1 MPKTAGL
8 GSRPASA
15 GSRAG
20 LGVALGTAA
29 VAAIASAEL
38 YAAAGGALR
47 GTGLVLSF
55 LSGMTMLVLPC
66 TLPMVLVIVPLVL
79 QRSVREGLGMAV
91 AFGVGVSITLAAY
104 GVAVAVAGH
113 YLGITS
119 VTRWMWLLGGFAT
132 YGFGLAQLHVLPV
145 RIPAYRGPLPR
156 FLADRGGVSA
166 AFGVGL
172 LLGNAGVGCP
182 CPAWYVLLGGV
193 ATSDSPTYGAAIGLA
208 QGLGRVTPVVAVAM
222 AAVLG
227 VDSTATVLRHRRAVD
242 RATGV
247 SLTVLGA
254 GIVVF
259 MAMAHGWWEATAIH
273 AGWNHALAGL
283 GGPAL
288 SEIDAGGGPL
298 PVHLWWAPWLFV
310 GLVAMPLVV
319 SVVRTVH
326 AGRQLVTSS
335 ARLPG
340 AELLQ

>member
-1 MPKTAGL
+1 MA
-8 GSRPASA
+8 GSRPADA
-15 GSRAG
+15 GPRAG
-20 LGVALGTAA
+20 LAAALGTAA
-29 VAAIASAEL
+29 ITAIVSAEL
-38 YAAAGGALR
+38 FAAAGGALR

-66 TLPMVLVIVPLVL
+66 TLPMVLVVVPLVL
-79 QRSVREGLGMAV
+79 QRSVREGLGIAV

-104 GVAVAVAGH
+104 GATVATVGH

-119 VTRWMWLLGGFAT
+119 VTRWMWLLGGLAT
-132 YGFGLAQLHVLPV
+132 YGFGLAQLHVVPV
-145 RIPAYRGPLPR
+145 PIPAYRGPLPR
-156 FLADRGGVSA
+156 FLAGRGGVTA

-193 ATSDSPTYGAAIGLA
+193 ATSDSPAYGAAVGLA
-208 QGLGRVTPVVAVAM
+208 QGLGRVTPVIAVAM

-227 VDSTATVLRHRRAVD
+227 VDSTKAVLRHRQAVD
-242 RATGV
+242 RVTGV

-259 MAMAHGWWEATAIH
+259 MALAHSWWEATVVH
-273 AGWNHALAGL
+273 AGWNHTLARL

-298 PVHLWWAPWLFV
+298 PAHLWWAPWSFV
-310 GLVAMPLVV
+310 GLLVAPLLLA
-319 SVVRTVH
+319 VVRAAH
-326 AGRQLVTSS
+326 GHRLVASS
-335 ARLPG
+335 ARAPG
-340 AELLQ
+340 AELLG

>member
-1 MPKTAGL
+1 MPEAAAPGA
-8 GSRPASA
+8 RPA
-15 GSRAG
+15 GTRQRAS
-20 LGVALGTAA
+20 LAVALGTAA
-29 VAAIASAEL
+29 IAAIASAEL
-38 YAAAGGALR
+38 YAAGGGAVR

-79 QRSVREGLGMAV
+79 QRSVREGLGIAV

-104 GVAVAVAGH
+104 GATVATVGH

-119 VTRWMWLLGGFAT
+119 VTRWMWLLGGLAT
-132 YGFGLAQLHVLPV
+132 YAFGLAQLHVVPI
-145 RIPAYRGPLPR
+145 RIPAYRGPLPS
-156 FLADRGGVSA
+156 FLADRGGVTA
-166 AFGVGL
+166 ALGVGL

-193 ATSDSPTYGAAIGLA
+193 ATSDSPAYGAAVGLA
-208 QGLGRVTPVVAVAM
+208 QGLGRVTPVIAVAM

-227 VDSTATVLRHRRAVD
+227 VDCTKTVLRHRQAVD

-259 MAMAHGWWEATAIH
+259 MAMAHSWWEATVIH
-273 AGWNHALAGL
+273 AGWNHALARL

-298 PVHLWWAPWLFV
+298 PPHLWWAPWLFV
-310 GLVAMPLVV
+310 GLLASPLALAVA
-319 SVVRTVH
+319 RRVH
-326 AGRQLVTSS
+326 EHRLIPSS
-335 ARLPG
+335 AHVPE
-340 AELLQ
+340 AELSR